1 MATWVWIE
9 SILCRFAIWIF
20 LTFLQ
25 ELQSFMQES
34 DMVLLNITQVENLE
48 VKLLHTLSNKVR
60 ITSPDRSKRRSVSA
74 QRVKHDELESN
85 TRKVLRFHESSPPHH
100 YEIIASPS
108 PMAITSS
115 VMSSSTMQRLK
126 KRLKRSES
134 VGTTKSIIKT
144 TQYQK
149 PDFERLSGKCWNML
163 QCEKSENG
171 HFQNWQNSK
180 FEKFWRSK
188 ISIKMNFL
196 VP

>member
-1 MATWVWIE
+1 
-9 SILCRFAIWIF
+9 
-20 LTFLQ
+20 
-25 ELQSFMQES
+25 
-34 DMVLLNITQVENLE
+34 MVLLNITQVENLE

-149 PDFERLSGKCWNML
+149 PDFERLSGIS
-163 QCEKSENG
+163 QCGNFCLANVQYGNFRIFSVTQILREINFD
-171 HFQNWQNSK
+171 HF
-180 FEKFWRSK
+180 
-188 ISIKMNFL
+188 
-196 VP
+196 

>member
-1 MATWVWIE
+1 
-9 SILCRFAIWIF
+9 
-20 LTFLQ
+20 
-25 ELQSFMQES
+25 
-34 DMVLLNITQVENLE
+34 MVLLNITQVENLE

-74 QRVKHDELESN
+74 QRVKNDELESN

-144 TQYQK
+144 TQYHK

-171 HFQNWQNSK
+171 HYQNWQNSK
-180 FEKFWRSK
+180 FKKFWRSK
-188 ISIKMNFL
+188 ISNAVNYL

>member
-1 MATWVWIE
+1 
-9 SILCRFAIWIF
+9 
-20 LTFLQ
+20 
-25 ELQSFMQES
+25 
-34 DMVLLNITQVENLE
+34 MVLLKITQVENLE

-74 QRVKHDELESN
+74 QRVKNDELESN

-149 PDFERLSGKCWNML
+149 PDFERLSGKCLNML
-163 QCEKSENG
+163 QCETSENG

-180 FEKFWRSK
+180 FKKFRRSK
-188 ISIKMNFL
+188 ISIAMNFL

>member
-1 MATWVWIE
+1 
-9 SILCRFAIWIF
+9 
-20 LTFLQ
+20 
-25 ELQSFMQES
+25 
-34 DMVLLNITQVENLE
+34 MVLLNITQVENLE

-180 FEKFWRSK
+180 FEKF
-188 ISIKMNFL
+188 
-196 VP
+196 